1 MASPTQWT
9 WVWVNSGS
17 WWWTGRPGVLQFMG
31 SQSVRHDWATEL
43 SWTEWAWI
51 ELIVISI
58 IADTNKTNENSWS
71 FIDYHGYARRRKK
84 HKKKWKKK
92 SRLDNELDD
101 FSQVNLL
108 NPQNSNVN
116 NIIPTLQVRKLKV
129 REVKCPQFI
138 SGIIHIE
145 IEIWAPKLC
154 LFHLSPLR

>member
-1 MASPTQWT
+1 MKI
-9 WVWVNSGS
+9 
-17 WWWTGRPGVLQFMG
+17 REVLLTIM
-31 SQSVRHDWATEL
+31 VMLEEEKNTR
-43 SWTEWAWI
+43 
-51 ELIVISI
+51 
-58 IADTNKTNENSWS
+58 KNE
-71 FIDYHGYARRRKK
+71 
-84 HKKKWKKK
+84 KKK

-145 IEIWAPKLC
+145 IEI
-154 LFHLSPLR
+154 